1 MRNRY
6 IITCL
11 VINRVINKKSARK
24 MNARCLAS
32 LYQYMLKKSVFDKKA
47 TVLVSIGT
55 NISMDTKASYKLA
68 KDILEFMGKEF
79 NKVYHDIYRAF
90 YIFFT
95 DVHTVNI
102 PQNYVKCKHKV
113 RE

>member
-1 MRNRY
+1 
-6 IITCL
+6 
-11 VINRVINKKSARK
+11 
-24 MNARCLAS
+24 MNARYLAPLCQCVIKKYIFNKKANVLAS
-32 LYQYMLKKSVFDKKA
+32 MGAD
-47 TVLVSIGT
+47 
-55 NISMDTKASYKLA
+55 ISKNNKPCYKLA
-68 KDILEFMGKEF
+68 KDILEFMAKEF
-79 NKVYHDIYRAF
+79 NEVYHDVYRAF